1 MWSYPKTYDVIV
13 IGAGHAGCE
22 AAFIAAKL
30 NASVLLITS
39 NLDTIAKLSCNPAI
53 GGIGKGHIVREI
65 DALGGVMPSIIDSTG
80 IQFRMLNHAKGPA
93 VRAPR
98 AQADKLLYHLEMKK
112 TLEGISN
119 LHLFQASVS
128 DLIIKKDSIV
138 GVLTKEQICFLG
150 ETVILSSGTFMQG
163 CIHIGK
169 MHYSGGRAGDSADLS
184 LSSTLKK
191 LGFKLDRL
199 KTGTPARI
207 MASSIN
213 FSEMIEQAGDNDIC
227 FRHGIKNF
235 IPSLPQKSCW
245 ITYTTPKTKEIVEK
259 NLEKSA
265 LYGGH
270 IHGIGP
276 RYCPSIE
283 DKIVKFSDKDRHQI
297 FLEPEGIH
305 TKEFYVNGLSTS
317 LPIDIQYELI
327 QSVSGLES
335 AIISRPA
342 YAIEYDYICS
352 GQIYPSLETKI
363 INNLFLCGQING
375 TTGYEEAAAQGLIAG
390 INAVLKIRK
399 QKEFILK
406 RHESYIGVM
415 IDDLTTRHLDEP
427 YRMFTS
433 RAEYRLLLRQDNSRL
448 RLTHYAYQLGLKDE
462 QEHLLVVQ
470 QKKIIEQE
478 KQRLNKI
485 FKQEG
490 SHSISLAQFLRR
502 PEISYQNLL
511 QNFPESI
518 VDYGDE
524 LNNFIEIEIK
534 YEGYLERQKAAIES
548 QLLAENLV
556 LPKDLNYS
564 AISGLSLEAQEK
576 FKKFTPATI
585 GIASRLPG
593 IAVADIQVLI
603 IALKKHAYKQL

>member
-13 IGAGHAGCE
+13 VGAGHAGCE

-30 NASVLLITS
+30 KASVLLITS

-65 DALGGVMPSIIDSTG
+65 DALGGIMPSIIDATG

-98 AQADKLLYHLEMKK
+98 AQADKQLYHLEMKK
-112 TLEGISN
+112 VLEEIPN

-128 DLIIKKDSIV
+128 DLIVKHNTII
-138 GVLTKEQICFLG
+138 GVITKEQISFLG
-150 ETVILSSGTFMQG
+150 KSVILSSGTFMQG
-163 CIHIGK
+163 TIHIGK
-169 MHYSGGRAGDSADLS
+169 THYSGGRAGDSADLS
-184 LSSTLKK
+184 LSTTLKK

-213 FSEMIEQAGDNDIC
+213 FSEMIEQKGDDNVC
-227 FRHGIKNF
+227 FRHGINNF
-235 IPSLPQKSCW
+235 SPSLPQKSCW
-245 ITYTTPKTKEIVEK
+245 ITYTTPKTKEIVQK
-259 NLEKSA
+259 NLERSA
-265 LYGGH
+265 LYGGN
-270 IHGIGP
+270 ISGVGP

-283 DKIVKFSDKDRHQI
+283 DKIVKFADKDRHQI
-297 FLEPEGIH
+297 FLEPEGTY
-305 TKEFYVNGLSTS
+305 TKEFYINGLSTS
-317 LPIDIQYELI
+317 LPIDVQHELI
-327 QSVSGLES
+327 QSVSGLEK
-335 AIISRPA
+335 AIINRPA
-342 YAIEYDYICS
+342 YAIEYDYVCS
-352 GQIYPSLETKI
+352 GQIQPSLETKL
-363 INNLFLCGQING
+363 INNLFFCGQING

-390 INAVLKIRK
+390 INAVLKIQNK
-399 QKEFILK
+399 KEFILK

-448 RLTHYAYQLGLKDE
+448 RLTHYAYELGLKDLK
-462 QEHLLVVQ
+462 EHLLVTQ
-470 QKKIIEQE
+470 QKSIIEQE
-478 KQRLNKI
+478 KQRLSKI

-490 SHSISLAQFLRR
+490 IHSVSLVQFLRR
-502 PEISYQNLL
+502 PEVSYKSLL

-518 VDYGDE
+518 TDYGEE

-534 YEGYLERQKAAIES
+534 YAGYLERQKTTIENQILS
-548 QLLAENLV
+548 ENLT

-564 AISGLSLEAQEK
+564 KIPGLSLEAKEK
-576 FKKFTPATI
+576 FEKFTPATI
-585 GIASRLPG
+585 GAASRLPG

-603 IALKKHAYKQL
+603 IALKKHAYK